1 MIIDIHRHLVV
12 KEWYS
17 KYFWKSY
24 ARMIHMNTSR
34 MGLPF
39 SLESVQTEI
48 FPMYFD
54 TTGEKHFKKM
64 EKAGIDKTVVFLFD
78 TGLLTGEPEVLIEE
92 QNKIL
97 FNVAKKYPDKIIP
110 FAHIDPRRPG
120 TIAFVKKCIEEWG
133 AKGLKLHP
141 SAGFNPEDTE
151 TLNLI
156 EAIADYRIPVIT
168 HTGPSVVPTSSRYC
182 DPIYLDKML
191 LRFPEVNVIAAH
203 MASGYRQQLCAFAW
217 YRPNLYTEISMS
229 QFIVRKDGYPAFARA
244 IREAVNAFGPDR
256 VLFGTDSPFSWGIIS
271 EKSFVTAI
279 KELATKAP
287 DDAKFTESE
296 IEKLLG
302 LNAKQL
308 LNI

>member
-1 MIIDIHRHLVV
+1 MIIDIHRHVV
-12 KEWYS
+12 AKEWYS
-17 KYFWKSY
+17 EKFWKGY
-24 ARMIHMNTSR
+24 ARMICLIVSR
-34 MGLPF
+34 KGLPF
-39 SLESVQTEI
+39 SVESVQTKI
-48 FPMYFD
+48 FPKYFD
-54 TTGEKHFKKM
+54 TTGEKHLEQM

-97 FNVAKKYPDKIIP
+97 FNTAKRHPDKIIP

-120 TIAFVKKCIEEWG
+120 AIAFVKKCVEEWG

-141 SAGFNPEDTE
+141 SAGFNPEDAE

-191 LRFPEVNVIAAH
+191 LRFPEVNIIAAH
-203 MASGYRQQLCAFAW
+203 MAYGYRQQLCSFGW
-217 YRPNLYTEISMS
+217 QRPNLYTEISMS
-229 QFIVRKDGYPAFARA
+229 QDMAKRDYPQFARM
-244 IREAVNAFGPDR
+244 IREAVDAFGPER

-271 EKSFVTAI
+271 EKNFVAAI

-296 IEKLLG
+296 IEMLLG
-302 LNAKQL
+302 LNAKKL

>member
-1 MIIDIHRHLVV
+1 MIIDIHRHFVAR
-12 KEWYS
+12 EWHS
-17 KYFWKSY
+17 ENLWRGY
-24 ARMIHMNTSR
+24 ARMVQQAASDMGISLSIENIQTHMIPT
-34 MGLPF
+34 L
-39 SLESVQTEI
+39 
-48 FPMYFD
+48 FD
-54 TTGEKHFKKM
+54 TTGEKHLEQM
-64 EKAGIDKTVVFLFD
+64 EKAGIDKSVVFLWD
-78 TGLLTGEPEVLIEE
+78 HGLLTGEPEVSIQE
-92 QNKIL
+92 QSKVL
-97 FNVAKKYPDKIIP
+97 FNVAKKYPDKFIP

-120 TIAFVKKCIEEWG
+120 AIEFVKRCVEEWG
-133 AKGLKLHP
+133 AKGLKLLP
-141 SAGFNPEDTE
+141 ISGFNPEESE
-151 TLNLI
+151 TMNLI
-156 EAIADYRIPVIT
+156 EAIANYRIPVIT
-168 HTGPSVVPTSSRYC
+168 HTGPGVVPTSSRYC

-203 MASGYRQQLCAFAW
+203 MASGYRQQLCTFAW

-302 LNAKQL
+302 LNAKKS

>member
-1 MIIDIHRHLVV
+1 MIIDIHRHFVAR
-12 KEWYS
+12 EWHS
-17 KYFWKSY
+17 EYFWKHY
-24 ARMIHMNTSR
+24 AWMVQRSAADMGIPLSIEDIETHMIPT
-34 MGLPF
+34 L
-39 SLESVQTEI
+39 
-48 FPMYFD
+48 FD
-54 TTGEKHFKKM
+54 TTGEKHLEQM
-64 EKAGIDKTVVFLFD
+64 EKAGIDKSVVFLWD
-78 TGLLTGEPEVLIEE
+78 HGLLTGEPEVSIQE
-92 QNKIL
+92 QSKVL
-97 FNVAKKYPDKIIP
+97 FNVAKKYPDKFIP

-120 TIAFVKKCIEEWG
+120 AIEFVKRCVEEWG
-133 AKGLKLHP
+133 AKGLKLLP
-141 SAGFNPEDTE
+141 ISGFNPEESE
-151 TLNLI
+151 TMNLI
-156 EAIADYRIPVIT
+156 EAIANYRIPVIT
-168 HTGPSVVPTSSRYC
+168 HTGPGVVPTSSRYC

-203 MASGYRQQLCAFAW
+203 MASGYRQQLCTFAW

-302 LNAKQL
+302 LNANKL

>member
-1 MIIDIHRHLVV
+1 MIIDIHRHVV
-12 KEWYS
+12 AKEWYS
-17 KYFWKSY
+17 EKFWKGY
-24 ARMIHMNTSR
+24 ARMICLIVSR
-34 MGLPF
+34 KGLPF
-39 SLESVQTEI
+39 SVESVQTKI
-48 FPMYFD
+48 FPKYFD
-54 TTGEKHFKKM
+54 TTGEKHLEQM

-97 FNVAKKYPDKIIP
+97 FNTAKRHPDKIIP

-120 TIAFVKKCIEEWG
+120 AIAFVKKCVEEWG

-141 SAGFNPEDTE
+141 SAGFNPEEAE

-191 LRFPEVNVIAAH
+191 LRFPEVNIIAAH
-203 MASGYRQQLCAFAW
+203 MAYGYRQQLCSFGW
-217 YRPNLYTEISMS
+217 QRPNLYTEISMS
-229 QFIVRKDGYPAFARA
+229 QDMAKRDYRQFARM
-244 IREAVNAFGPDR
+244 IREAVDAFGPER

-271 EKSFVTAI
+271 EKNFVAAI

-296 IEKLLG
+296 IEMLLG
-302 LNAKQL
+302 LNAKKL